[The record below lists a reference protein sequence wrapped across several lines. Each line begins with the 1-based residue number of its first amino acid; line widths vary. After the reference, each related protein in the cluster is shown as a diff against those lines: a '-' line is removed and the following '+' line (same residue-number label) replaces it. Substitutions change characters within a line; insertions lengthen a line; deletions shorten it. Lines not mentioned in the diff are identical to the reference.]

1 MDPGRRKSC
10 TCDRWKKPGAL
21 QARYPQLARK
31 SNMTISGK
39 SNPENPWRVRKQPEW
54 VVYCVSDLMQVWK
67 SRNSPSISH
76 LWHHDPV
83 WEAPTLLPWTTLFR
97 SSEGTHTVFSIG
109 IPQMRN
115 KLFFIQPGPWQKS
128 WRYVINLQMET
139 IFHCHPRNDQ
149 PFPSGS
155 LEELPR
161 YPWKGPHSRFT
172 ELV

>member
-1 MDPGRRKSC
+1 MAMKNHVWLEGRWIPDPIV
-10 TCDRWKKPGAL
+10 
-21 QARYPQLARK
+21 
-31 SNMTISGK
+31 SNSEHRTTERG
-39 SNPENPWRVRKQPEW
+39 RVRKQPEL

-109 IPQMRN
+109 IPQMRTN
-115 KLFFIQPGPWQKS
+115 PFYPFFYPTWPRQKS
-128 WRYVINLQMET
+128 WRYVINLQMGT

-155 LEELPR
+155 FEKLPQVPLGR
-161 YPWKGPHSRFT
+161 APPVFIHWIGVEVDQLDLQAK
-172 ELV
+172 